1 MNDPTR
7 GGRGKI
13 APYDTTHVRTP
24 LPVKDIVE
32 QIVNTY
38 KQSIGILE
46 TSRVDN
52 YLNLLK
58 DTICRLTYVSL
69 FSNDPKDYDNFLKTI
84 DLKYNKEQCENMR
97 DREKIENAINVVLK
111 KKKSARISMEL
122 LIKELYPLQND
133 EIE

>member
-7 GGRGKI
+7 GGRGKV
-13 APYDTTHVRTP
+13 APYETTHVRTP

-38 KQSIGILE
+38 KQSVGNSE
-46 TSRVDN
+46 TSKVDN

-58 DTICRLTYVSL
+58 DAICRLTYVSL

-84 DLKYNKEQCENMR
+84 DPEYKKEQYKNMR
-97 DREKIENAINVVLK
+97 DREKIENAIDAVLK

-122 LIKELYPLQND
+122 LIKELYPLEND